1 MKYLLILLLTNFNL
15 VISNKDEKD
24 LRNTLFTNYNK
35 LVRPVEKY
43 NEVIHVNMGL
53 GVQNLEAFNQKEETI
68 DINLWVRMNWNDAYL
83 NWNSSV
89 SNITFLSVDKD
100 YTWVPDIELLN
111 AAALP
116 DVYTL
121 NGGMNLYSNGDIMW
135 SNPAIFKFSCGLE
148 LKYFPFDTQECKMKF
163 ASWIYNNNLL
173 KLKPYDDISKQ
184 IDILESFSHSE
195 WDINNVTVNT
205 YNESRPCCP
214 NETFSTNEYTI
225 YLKRYPHYYNISMG
239 MTISL
244 VIVNFIIML
253 IKPDNISR
261 TSTAVF
267 IPLTIL
273 ALQLTLAD
281 KIPVVGYYTLMDYF
295 FLCCFITSMV
305 CSIQSGLVFALLTS
319 KSRLIYLMFK
329 DCFNI
334 SKLIK
339 YDKTHK
345 RNMNKK
351 LRKHN
356 NITNQIRDIEELSGI
371 NEMVVDNITSNQ
383 EEKEANEEMEM
394 VTSVLKKYANSHD
407 EKIVPESKES
417 KESTKSLKK
426 RNNSY
431 KNTVNNV
438 NNVKNKIIDTQVDY
452 TDEDHIIK
460 TINYNDVTLSLTY
473 KEILIFREIEKYVK
487 YFDNVC
493 RVLFPLIFVII
504 IGIIY
509 RHKE

>member
-1 MKYLLILLLTNFNL
+1 MNYLLLLLLTNFKL
-15 VISNKDEKD
+15 VFSNKEEKE

-35 LVRPVEKY
+35 LVRPVETY
-43 NEVIHVNMGL
+43 NEVIQVNMGL

-83 NWNSSV
+83 NWNSSL
-89 SNITFLSVDKD
+89 SNLTFLSVDKD
-100 YTWVPDIELLN
+100 YTWIPDIELLN
-111 AAALP
+111 AASLP

-163 ASWIYNNNLL
+163 SSWIYNNKLL
-173 KLKPYDDISKQ
+173 RLKPYDDVSKQ
-184 IDILESFSHSE
+184 IDILDSFSHSE
-195 WDINNVTVNT
+195 WDIQNVTVVT
-205 YNESRPCCP
+205 YDESRPCCA

-225 YLKRYPHYYNISMG
+225 FLKRYPHYYNISMG

-295 FLCCFITSMV
+295 FLCCFVTSMV

-329 DCFNI
+329 DCFNL

-339 YDKTHK
+339 NDKTHK

-356 NITNQIRDIEELSGI
+356 NITNQIKDIEELSGV
-371 NEMVVDNITSNQ
+371 NETIVDEFHD
-383 EEKEANEEMEM
+383 EELVAKEEMEM
-394 VTSVLKKYANSHD
+394 VTGVLKKYANSHD
-407 EKIVPESKES
+407 DKIVPVKES
-417 KESTKSLKK
+417 KETA
-426 RNNSY
+426 
-431 KNTVNNV
+431 
-438 NNVKNKIIDTQVDY
+438 
-452 TDEDHIIK
+452 
-460 TINYNDVTLSLTY
+460 
-473 KEILIFREIEKYVK
+473 
-487 YFDNVC
+487 
-493 RVLFPLIFVII
+493 
-504 IGIIY
+504 
-509 RHKE
+509 